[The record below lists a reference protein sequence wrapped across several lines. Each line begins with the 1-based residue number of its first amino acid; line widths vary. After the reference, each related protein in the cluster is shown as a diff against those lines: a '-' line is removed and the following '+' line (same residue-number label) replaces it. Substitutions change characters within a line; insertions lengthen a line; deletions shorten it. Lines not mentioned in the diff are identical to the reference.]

1 MTNPINSLDGEVCI
15 VTGSTQG
22 LGEGIARALAHAGAR
37 VVVSGRNGQNAEA
50 IAADLRNSGCTATAT
65 TADVASRAEVR
76 KLIEHAVLAFGEV
89 NVLFNNAGINDPMPF
104 LDVDE
109 ANFEKIMRVN
119 ALGTL
124 MCMQEAAKQMIA
136 QGKGGKIVNTT
147 SIAGRQGYADI
158 APYCASK
165 AAVISL
171 TQAAAREFAAKGI
184 TVNGIAPG
192 VVATPL
198 WDRLERDMVER
209 GVTTRIG
216 EWMDRHTPNILLGR
230 ASTPADFDG
239 LAVFLASR
247 GSDYF
252 TGQTFMMDGGMI
264 LV

>member
-1 MTNPINSLDGEVCI
+1 MENPINSLNGEVCI

-22 LGEGIARALAHAGAR
+22 LGEGIARSLAKAGAR
-37 VVVSGRNGQNAEA
+37 VVVSGRNEQHAEA
-50 IAADLRNSGCTATAT
+50 IAADLRSSGHEATAIS
-65 TADVASRAEVR
+65 ANVAERSDIKRLV
-76 KLIEHAVLAFGEV
+76 EHALSTYGEI
-89 NVLFNNAGINDPMPF
+89 NVLFNNAGINDPQPF
-104 LDVDE
+104 LEVDE
-109 ANFEKIMRVN
+109 ANFEMIMRVN

-124 MCMQEAAKQMIA
+124 MCMQEVAKQMIK
-136 QGKGGKIVNTT
+136 QGKGGKIINTT

-171 TQAAAREFAAKGI
+171 TQAAARELASNGI

-192 VVATPL
+192 VVVTPL
-198 WDRLERDMVER
+198 WDKMEREMLER
-209 GVTTRIG
+209 GVTKNIG
-216 EWMDRHTPNILLGR
+216 EWMARYTPNILLGR
-230 ASTPADFDG
+230 ASVPSDFAG
-239 LAVFLASR
+239 LAIFLASS